1 MFAKDTIFVSC
12 EFLNCISELQNS
24 IKHRPQINT
33 SVLLIPVLLLSWLQI
48 ALQASPRV
56 QMRAGHGRIKPGEV
70 AASSRGRRL
79 CLQTCKG
86 HWQWTRK
93 IRHHE
98 QLWWNS
104 DHFTEQSSRIAGG
117 FNRLSL
123 VMQSHRRGL
132 LSRRGSW
139 LLGLVM
145 VTKDL
150 LGEYYFLLSSL
161 GETSFGR
168 AWSVHLFSFLAYSF
182 SFHMLR
188 MISELGIIGIERV
201 QRSSLPSF
209 RLFLSGQLDEWPFEL
224 ARLMRNKGQ
233 QIAVVSP
240 CQGFAWASGIMFG
253 PQESDQVT
261 KGWKTWILSYYKA
274 DMVHVY
280 IIFTILLLPAT
291 QLRRAGSLQTLV
303 LHQMLIYSYY
313 RQGPLKRI

>member
-56 QMRAGHGRIKPGEV
+56 QMCAGHGRIKPREV

-93 IRHHE
+93 IRHYE

-104 DHFTEQSSRIAGG
+104 DHFTEQSGPIAGG

-150 LGEYYFLLSSL
+150 LGEYYFLLSSWEKQVS
-161 GETSFGR
+161 GE
-168 AWSVHLFSFLAYSF
+168 
-182 SFHMLR
+182 
-188 MISELGIIGIERV
+188 
-201 QRSSLPSF
+201 
-209 RLFLSGQLDEWPFEL
+209 LDQF
-224 ARLMRNKGQ
+224 
-233 QIAVVSP
+233 
-240 CQGFAWASGIMFG
+240 
-253 PQESDQVT
+253 
-261 KGWKTWILSYYKA
+261 
-274 DMVHVY
+274 
-280 IIFTILLLPAT
+280 
-291 QLRRAGSLQTLV
+291 
-303 LHQMLIYSYY
+303 IYSPFWRIVFRFICWGWY
-313 RQGPLKRI
+313 QSWALLGLKGFKEALCQVSDCS